1 MIPSEEVQRQVARAL
16 VYGKKHR
23 GRALKNNVDELGL
36 KKHDR
41 LEPSK
46 KMWDVA
52 SFERLHCPFTVTFFR
67 SRKENRLIHSCPLFM
82 IPGVTIRS
90 WVVDIMHSWHLG
102 DLLSF
107 IAHVFWYII
116 GLGILCPPSHQL
128 DTEERH
134 RLSLLRLKSEWFEH
148 YRTKRKD
155 PDFRQSCSEDLCF
168 LHKVE

>member
-1 MIPSEEVQRQVARAL
+1 MLQ
-16 VYGKKHR
+16 
-23 GRALKNNVDELGL
+23 ALKDYTAHSLL
-36 KKHDR
+36 
-41 LEPSK
+41 L
-46 KMWDVA
+46 
-52 SFERLHCPFTVTFFR
+52 FR
-67 SRKENRLIHSCPLFM
+67 SRKENRLIHSCPLFW

-102 DLLSF
+102 DLLTF

-134 RLSLLRLKSEWFEH
+134 RLSLLRLKSELFEH

-168 LHKVE
+168 LHKVEYKVTFLLTCLSSLVWLTTLTGMESHPWHAW